1 MGIVEIEMQV
11 CIAMEQVPEFLK
23 RNHVTEHAVHAIGK
37 VPYTLIAW
45 AQLAETFIEGLHVVV
60 TKYFH
65 EVPIARTCST
75 AIWTLL

>member
-45 AQLAETFIEGLHVVV
+45 AQLASLF
-60 TKYFH
+60 
-65 EVPIARTCST
+65 
-75 AIWTLL
+75 